1 MLNLTVDFLQRAQ
14 DLNLKFSPRDGI
26 HILQYALKRL
36 GQDPDHPLSKD
47 EAWRE
52 ALVRVLGEEAK
63 DLDKLAE
70 QQNRALGG
78 EVPGVNLSDFFFGSD
93 DPLNPNRDD
102 DN

>member
-1 MLNLTVDFLQRAQ
+1 M
-14 DLNLKFSPRDGI
+14 
-26 HILQYALKRL
+26 
-36 GQDPDHPLSKD
+36 
-47 EAWRE
+47 
-52 ALVRVLGEEAK
+52 RVLGEEAK

-93 DPLNPNRDD
+93 DPLTPNRDD